1 MVMSPSNSQTLQLSD
16 RETSA
21 VKDKETGKE
30 LIGIA
35 EKLRL
40 GEEIGSDHAF
50 GWLRVFDSEELA
62 ELIAETEEAI
72 SEANVDELDAVI
84 YEWHESA
91 IAIKSPE
98 LAEAFSDKIEEEVL
112 LTNPILI

>member
-1 MVMSPSNSQTLQLSD
+1 MVMSPSNNHNLQRRD

-21 VKDKETGKE
+21 VKDEETGKE

-40 GEEIGSDHAF
+40 GEEIGSDHPF

-62 ELIAETEEAI
+62 ELIAETKEAI
-72 SEANVDELDAVI
+72 SEADVDELDAVI
-84 YEWHESA
+84 YEWRESA
-91 IAIKSPE
+91 IAIESPE
-98 LAEAFSDKIEEEVL
+98 LAEAFSDNIEEEVL
-112 LTNPILI
+112 LTNPSTT